1 MLNIQ
6 CIRYGSGEHY
16 YSSNDKWL
24 YFELDDDAF
33 NEIASEEELQNVQNI
48 EGKLVRGLLDFKHF
62 AISYARDVK
71 KTDETTQEYLESM
84 FSKHYK
90 ATLAQEQS
98 TRKDKGYINGVKD
111 YDKMKPEDYYG
122 LLEKYFT
129 KETLKYLEGGIVF
142 GYLGHEERTKET
154 DKVICEFL
162 DENPDMKER
171 VNTYFLTSG
180 TGRHYM
186 DNYTSPEE
194 LRKFLEE
201 L

>member
-6 CIRYGSGEHY
+6 CVRYSFGE
-16 YSSNDKWL
+16 YSYTSDDKWL

-33 NEIASEEELQNVQNI
+33 NEIADEEEKQNI
-48 EGKLVRGLLDFKHF
+48 QNIDGKLVRCTYGR
-62 AISYARDVK
+62 SYLSVYGREAK
-71 KTDETTQEYLESM
+71 KTDNATQEYLKSM
-84 FSKHYK
+84 LNKHYK
-90 ATLAQEQS
+90 ATKEQEYS
-98 TRKDKGYINGVKD
+98 TRKDKGYITYTQD
-111 YDKMKPEDYYG
+111 LDSMKPEDYYG

-129 KETLKYLEGGIVF
+129 KRTLKYLDGGIVF
-142 GYLGHEERTKET
+142 GYLGHEERTLET

-162 DENPDMKER
+162 DEHPDMKER
-171 VNTYFLTSG
+171 VNVYFLTSG

-186 DNYTSPEE
+186 DNYSGPKE

>member
-6 CIRYGSGEHY
+6 YVRYGQDDY
-16 YSSNDKWL
+16 TYTRDDKCL
-24 YFELDDDAF
+24 YFELDDDTF
-33 NEIASEEELQNVQNI
+33 NSIADVEEKQNIQNI
-48 EGKLVRGLLDFKHF
+48 EGKLVRCTYGFEYLSKYDLD
-62 AISYARDVK
+62 AK
-71 KTDETTQEYLESM
+71 KFDGTTQAYLESI
-84 FSKHYK
+84 FKKHYNASK
-90 ATLAQEQS
+90 EQEY
-98 TRKDKGYINGVKD
+98 TERKDKGYINYVKD
-111 YDKMKPEDYYG
+111 YDKGTSEDYYG
-122 LLEKYFT
+122 LLEKCFT
-129 KETLKYLEGGIVF
+129 KETLKYLDGGIVF

-171 VNTYFLTSG
+171 VNRDFLTSG

-186 DNYTSPEE
+186 DNCPSPEE

>member
-6 CIRYGSGEHY
+6 SVRYGSES
-16 YSSNDKWL
+16 YSYTSGDKWL
-24 YFELDDDAF
+24 YFELGDDAF
-33 NEIASEEELQNVQNI
+33 NEIADEEEQQNI
-48 EGKLVRGLLDFKHF
+48 SSVDGKLVRCTYGFEYLSKYD
-62 AISYARDVK
+62 RDAK
-71 KTDETTQEYLESM
+71 KTDEATQEYLKSM
-84 FSKHYK
+84 CSKYYK
-90 ATLAQEQS
+90 ASREQEYT
-98 TRKDKGYINGVKD
+98 TRKDKGYITYTQD
-111 YDKMKPEDYYG
+111 LDSMKPEDYYG

-129 KETLKYLEGGIVF
+129 KGTLKYLDGGIVF
-142 GYLGHEERTKET
+142 GYLGHEERTLET

-186 DNYTSPEE
+186 DNYTSPED

>member
-6 CIRYGSGEHY
+6 SIRYGSGEHTY
-16 YSSNDKWL
+16 TSDDKWL
-24 YFELDDDAF
+24 YFELDDDTF
-33 NEIASEEELQNVQNI
+33 NEIATEEELQNVQNI
-48 EGKLVRGLLDFKHF
+48 DGKLVRCLLDFKHF
-62 AISYARDVK
+62 AISYSKDAK
-71 KTDETTQEYLESM
+71 KTDDATQEYLESM
-84 FSKHYK
+84 VSKHYK

-122 LLEKYFT
+122 LLEKYLT

-142 GYLGHEERTKET
+142 GYLGHEERTLET

-171 VNTYFLTSG
+171 VNSGFLCHSA
-180 TGRHYM
+180 GRHFM
-186 DNYTSPEE
+186 DNCPSQEE

>member
-33 NEIASEEELQNVQNI
+33 NEIATEEELQNVQNI
-48 EGKLVRGLLDFKHF
+48 DGKLVRCLLDFKHY

-71 KTDETTQEYLESM
+71 KTDDTTQEYLESM

-122 LLEKYFT
+122 LLEKYLT
-129 KETLKYLEGGIVF
+129 KETLKYLDGGVVF
-142 GYLGHEERTKET
+142 GYIWHEERTKESQKVISEFLYEKT
-154 DKVICEFL
+154 DK
-162 DENPDMKER
+162 KEKVKIVLLR
-171 VNTYFLTSG
+171 NG
-180 TGRHYM
+180 TGRHFM
-186 DNYTSPEE
+186 DNCPSPEE

>member
-6 CIRYGSGEHY
+6 YVRYGQDDHTY
-16 YSSNDKWL
+16 TKDDKRL

-33 NEIASEEELQNVQNI
+33 NSIADAEEMQNIQNVD
-48 EGKLVRGLLDFKHF
+48 GKLVRCTYGFEYLSK
-62 AISYARDVK
+62 YARDAK
-71 KTDETTQEYLESM
+71 KFDSTTQAYLESM
-84 FSKHYK
+84 FKKHHRVSKE
-90 ATLAQEQS
+90 QEY
-98 TRKDKGYINGVKD
+98 TERKDKGYINYTKD
-111 YDKMKPEDYYG
+111 LDNMNLEDYYG

-129 KETLKYLEGGIVF
+129 KGTLKYLDGGIVF
-142 GYLGHEERTKET
+142 GHLGHEERTLET

-162 DENPDMKER
+162 DEHPDMKEK
-171 VNTYFLTSG
+171 VNVYFLTSG

-186 DNYTSPEE
+186 DNYSGPKE